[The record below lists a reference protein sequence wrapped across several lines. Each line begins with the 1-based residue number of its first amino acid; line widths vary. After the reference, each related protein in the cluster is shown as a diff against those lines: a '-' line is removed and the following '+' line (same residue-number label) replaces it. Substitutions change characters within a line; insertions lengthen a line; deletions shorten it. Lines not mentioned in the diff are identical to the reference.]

1 MAKQQRKS
9 RNDPI
14 ILVAVM
20 ILAVG
25 SIAFLVST
33 DIFTLFSVASLTLDH
48 TGTRAT
54 PDERGANGL
63 TGQFRAEAN
72 FADFL
77 DRFRDRLQDFLNQFE
92 NRRINFERPVPDN
105 PPRCFRGA
113 CSQNPPEPL
122 PPVPEDLPPFVQDPS
137 PIPTP
142 VITIEHGTTVSI
154 LDLRDG
160 SITDSIL
167 ANGVKG
173 GGGVESSTTPAG
185 GVPEL
190 IRNKVVVHERFHTPA
205 NGQTTS
211 GSILLEWGHGESIT
225 VQQFLVPNEYFD
237 WFEFELP
244 QTIRGDGVATFD
256 GISEGEFFYKLTIP
270 DDLIN
275 KDTVIPIRMIINTQ
289 QSVVDAVTEIQIE
302 RPVEMS
308 EQFSVAEFFRSIFTE
323 IREEFA

>member
-9 RNDPI
+9 RNDPV
-14 ILVAVM
+14 ILLAVM

-25 SIAFLVST
+25 SIIFLIST
-33 DIFTLFSVASLTLDH
+33 DVFTLFTTSSLTLDH
-48 TGTRAT
+48 TGNRAT
-54 PDERGANGL
+54 PDQRGADGL

-77 DRFRDRLQDFLNQFE
+77 ERFRDRLQDFLNQFE
-92 NRRINFERPVPDN
+92 NRRLRFETPVTPD
-105 PPRCFRGA
+105 PPMCTTQ
-113 CSQNPPEPL
+113 CSQPPPAPL
-122 PPVPEDLPPFVQDPS
+122 PPIPEEIPTFGS
-137 PIPTP
+137 PPTP
-142 VITIEHGTTVSI
+142 VVTVEHGTTVSI

-160 SITDSIL
+160 SVIDSIL
-167 ANGVKG
+167 VNGVKG
-173 GGGVESSTTPAG
+173 GGGQASSTTPAG

-205 NGQTTS
+205 NGQSTS

-275 KDTVIPIRMIINTQ
+275 ADTVIPIRMIINTQ

-302 RPVEMS
+302 RPVELS

>member
-33 DIFTLFSVASLTLDH
+33 DIFTLFSVSGLTLDASN
-48 TGTRAT
+48 TRGS
-54 PDERGANGL
+54 PDERGANSI
-63 TGQFRAEAN
+63 TGQFTELGN
-72 FADFL
+72 VGEFL
-77 DRFRDRLQDFLNQFE
+77 EQFQDAIQDFLNQLE
-92 NRRINFERPVPDN
+92 NNRLNFERPSPEN
-105 PPRCFRGA
+105 PPMCSMGA
-113 CSQNPPEPL
+113 CSKNPPVDV
-122 PPVPEDLPPFVQDPS
+122 PVPENIPPFGS
-137 PIPTP
+137 PAPTP
-142 VITIEHGTTVSI
+142 VVTIEHGTTVTVI
-154 LDLRDG
+154 DFRTGQLE
-160 SITDSIL
+160 
-167 ANGVKG
+167 
-173 GGGVESSTTPAG
+173 GGGVASSTTPAG
-185 GVPEL
+185 GVPEV

-205 NGQTTS
+205 NGQTTI

-289 QSVVDAVTEIQIE
+289 QSVVDAVTQIQIE
-302 RPVEMS
+302 RPVELS
-308 EQFSVAEFFRSIFTE
+308 EQFSVAEFFRSIFTG

>member
-9 RNDPI
+9 RNDPV

-48 TGTRAT
+48 TGNRGT
-54 PDERGANGL
+54 PDERGANSI
-63 TGQFRAEAN
+63 TGQFTEEGN
-72 FADFL
+72 VGDFI
-77 DRFRDRLQDFLNQFE
+77 DQFRDALQDFLNQLE
-92 NRRINFERPVPDN
+92 NRRIDFERPSPEN

-122 PPVPEDLPPFVQDPS
+122 PPIPEDIPPFGS
-137 PIPTP
+137 PAPTP
-142 VITIEHGTTVSI
+142 VITIEHGTTVTVI
-154 LDLRDG
+154 DFRTGQLE
-160 SITDSIL
+160 
-167 ANGVKG
+167 
-173 GGGVESSTTPAG
+173 GGGVASSTTPAG
-185 GVPEL
+185 GVQEV

-205 NGQTTS
+205 NGQTTT

-289 QSVVDAVTEIQIE
+289 QSVVDAVTQIEIE
-302 RPVEMS
+302 RPVELS
-308 EQFSVAEFFRSIFTE
+308 EQFSVAEFFRSIFTQ